1 MRQHINLLIAEAERG
16 EGTDYKRPA
25 IIITL
30 FETMM
35 ILLLAY
41 GFEKRETV
49 MLKKELAN
57 LTSKR
62 DAVKMEIARLTGGIE
77 ATVSRREVVR
87 VEEEKRL
94 DLIKRLVRERI
105 LWSEVMRELSL
116 TVPNDVWL
124 TNLESGNSK
133 RADRKEVRLVGLA
146 RSHPDLTRFITLL
159 EGSNY
164 FSDISLI
171 YAQKGEEPLGKVN
184 FEITGLVEIKGL

>member
-1 MRQHINLLIAEAERG
+1 MRQHINLLIAETEMG
-16 EGTDYKRPA
+16 EGTDYKGPA

-30 FETMM
+30 FAPIV

-41 GFEKRETV
+41 GFEKRETA

-62 DAVKMEIARLTGGIE
+62 DGVKMEIARLTGEIE
-77 ATVSRREVVR
+77 ATVGRREVVR

-105 LWSEVMRELSL
+105 LWSEVMRELSH
-116 TVPNDVWL
+116 TVPEEVWL

-146 RSHPDLTRFITLL
+146 RSHLDLTRFITRL

-171 YAQKGEEPLGKVN
+171 YAQKGEEPSGKVN
-184 FEITGLVEIKGL
+184 FEVTGLIEMKGL

>member
-1 MRQHINLLIAEAERG
+1 MRQHINLLIAEEARG
-16 EGTDYKRPA
+16 EGPDYKGPA

-30 FETMM
+30 FAPMI

-49 MLKKELAN
+49 ILKKELAN

-62 DAVKMEIARLTGGIE
+62 DAIKMEIAGLTGGIE
-77 ATVSRREVVR
+77 ATVSRREIVR
-87 VEEEKRL
+87 VEEEKRR

-105 LWSEVMRELSL
+105 LWSEIMRELSL
-116 TVPNDVWL
+116 TVPEEVWL
-124 TNLESGNSK
+124 TDLESRNSK

-146 RSHPDLTRFITLL
+146 RSHLDLTRFITLL
-159 EGSNY
+159 EGSIY

-171 YAQKGEEPLGKVN
+171 YAQKGEEPSGKVN
-184 FEITGLVEIKGL
+184 FEVTGLVEMKEF

>member
-16 EGTDYKRPA
+16 EGTDYKGPA

-30 FETMM
+30 FAP
-35 ILLLAY
+35 IIFLLLAY
-41 GFEKRETV
+41 GIEKRETAT
-49 MLKKELAN
+49 LKKELAN

-62 DAVKMEIARLTGGIE
+62 DGVKMEIARLTGEIE
-77 ATVSRREVVR
+77 ATVGRREVVR

-133 RADRKEVRLVGLA
+133 MADRKEVRMVGLA
-146 RSHPDLTRFITLL
+146 RSHLDLTRFITLL

-164 FSDISLI
+164 FSDISLT
-171 YAQKGEEPLGKVN
+171 YAQKGEEPSGKVN
-184 FEITGLVEIKGL
+184 FEVTGLVEMKGL

>member
-1 MRQHINLLIAEAERG
+1 MRQHINLLIAEGERG
-16 EGTDYKRPA
+16 EGTDYKGPA
-25 IIITL
+25 IIIAL
-30 FETMM
+30 FAPII

-49 MLKKELAN
+49 TLKKELAN

-62 DAVKMEIARLTGGIE
+62 DAIKMEIARLTGGIE

-116 TVPNDVWL
+116 TVPEEVWL
-124 TNLESGNSK
+124 TDLESRNSK

-146 RSHPDLTRFITLL
+146 GSHLDLTRFITLL

-171 YAQKGEEPLGKVN
+171 YAQKGEDPSGKVN
-184 FEITGLVEIKGL
+184 FEVTGLVEMKGL

>member
-16 EGTDYKRPA
+16 EGTDYKGPA

-30 FETMM
+30 FAPII

-41 GFEKRETV
+41 GFEKREIVT
-49 MLKKELAN
+49 LKKELAN

-62 DAVKMEIARLTGGIE
+62 DGVKMEIARLTGEIE

-94 DLIKRLVRERI
+94 DLINRLVRERI
-105 LWSEVMRELSL
+105 LWSEVMRELSH
-116 TVPNDVWL
+116 TVPEEVWL
-124 TNLESGNSK
+124 TNLESGSSK

-146 RSHPDLTRFITLL
+146 RSHLDLTRFITRL

-171 YAQKGEEPLGKVN
+171 YAQKGEEPSGKVN
-184 FEITGLVEIKGL
+184 FEVTGLVEMKGL

>member
-16 EGTDYKRPA
+16 EGTDYKGPA

-30 FETMM
+30 FAPMI

-49 MLKKELAN
+49 MLKKELAK

-62 DAVKMEIARLTGGIE
+62 DAIKMDIARLTGGIE
-77 ATVSRREVVR
+77 ATVSRREAVR
-87 VEEEKRL
+87 VEEEKRQ

-105 LWSEVMRELSL
+105 LWSEIMRELSL
-116 TVPNDVWL
+116 TVPEEVWL
-124 TNLESGNSK
+124 TDLESRNSK

-146 RSHPDLTRFITLL
+146 RSHLDLTRFITLL

-184 FEITGLVEIKGL
+184 FEVTGLVEMKEF